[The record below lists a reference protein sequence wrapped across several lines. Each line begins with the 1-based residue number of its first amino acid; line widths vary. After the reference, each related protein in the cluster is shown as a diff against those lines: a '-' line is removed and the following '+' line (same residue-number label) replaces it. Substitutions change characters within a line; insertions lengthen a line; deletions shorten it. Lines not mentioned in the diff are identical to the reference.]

1 MLLILSSKVS
11 NKCIVVLLQARGHIP
26 PLCTNHFQAGLV
38 FHTRNIRLHISA
50 EKSYY
55 RSKNGIG
62 AYPKTPLNRQK
73 LSVSN
78 TSPETSPPCENC
90 NQKLLQSINNKTYY
104 NPWKCSNLGAHD
116 VEDECRGGGWFVE
129 VWAVD
134 ETKCKT
140 KKNIITL
147 STEHEYIN
155 LKKNEIST
163 YLLGFLQVAY
173 KIQAPR
179 P

>member
-1 MLLILSSKVS
+1 MLSCFRQGVIFLHSV
-11 NKCIVVLLQARGHIP
+11 Q
-26 PLCTNHFQAGLV
+26 NHFQAGLV
-38 FHTRNIRLHISA
+38 FHTWNIRLRISA

-55 RSKNGIG
+55 RSKDGIV

-73 LSVSN
+73 LSVPN
-78 TSPETSPPCENC
+78 TIPATSPPCENC

-104 NPWKCSNLGAHD
+104 NPWKCSNLEAHD

-155 LKKNEIST
+155 FKNKKNEIST